1 MSGGSGRSVS
11 DPAIG
16 DPSVSDVATSGPVV
30 VAPVTAVGVG
40 AAAGPVVPLG
50 ALGRSR
56 RGAAGIWAGTWPP
69 LVAIALV
76 LLIWEVAALSGW
88 KPAYLLPPPTTVLPH
103 LGTVL
108 QFSETWRAIATTAE
122 RAVLGFG
129 LSLVI
134 GAIIGIA
141 VARVSVLRRGI
152 GSLVSALQTMP
163 SVAWFPFALLLFGLN
178 ESAILFVVV
187 LGAAPSIANGF
198 ADGISTVPPQL
209 VRVGQVIGARGV
221 RLYTDVLLPAAM
233 PSVVA
238 SLRQAWAFAWRSL
251 LAGELLTTIPG
262 KLALGQQLAFAQ
274 DNSDVPDLL
283 SDMIILLV
291 LGVAVD
297 LAFRKVNTT
306 VLRRR
311 GLTLAQ
317 S

>member
-1 MSGGSGRSVS
+1 VSVADA
-11 DPAIG
+11 DPVLAAG
-16 DPSVSDVATSGPVV
+16 TTP
-30 VAPVTAVGVG
+30 APVGDTGPGTSPPGRAGRGPARRRTPGQRLAGLGTA
-40 AAAGPVVPLG
+40 A
-50 ALGRSR
+50 
-56 RGAAGIWAGTWPP
+56 WPP
-69 LVAIALV
+69 LVAVALV
-76 LLIWEVAALSGW
+76 LVIWEIAAVSGW
-88 KPAYLLPPPTTVLPH
+88 KPAYLLPAPTTVLPH
-103 LGTVL
+103 LGLVL
-108 QFSETWRAIATTAE
+108 QYTETWQAIATTLE
-122 RAVLGFG
+122 RAVVGFG

-134 GAIIGIA
+134 GAVLGIA

-198 ADGISTVPPQL
+198 ADGIATVPPHL
-209 VRVGQVIGARGV
+209 VRVGQVLGARGL
-221 RLYTDVLLPAAM
+221 RLYRDVLLPAAL

-262 KLALGQQLAFAQ
+262 KLALGQQLAYAQ

-283 SDMIILLV
+283 SDMIILLA
-291 LGVAVD
+291 LGIVVD
-297 LAFRKVNTT
+297 LAFRRINGS

-311 GLTLAQ
+311 GLTLGQ

>member
-1 MSGGSGRSVS
+1 MS
-11 DPAIG
+11 DPATALADTEALEAAARTG
-16 DPSVSDVATSGPVV
+16 TDAGSVGAEPVTGSTGPV
-30 VAPVTAVGVG
+30 PGRR
-40 AAAGPVVPLG
+40 LG
-50 ALGRSR
+50 SR
-56 RGAAGIWAGTWPP
+56 RARGRGVWSGSWPP
-69 LVAIALV
+69 LVAVGLVIVLWEIAAV
-76 LLIWEVAALSGW
+76 SGW
-88 KPAYLLPPPTTVLPH
+88 KPRFLLPTPTTVLPH
-103 LGTVL
+103 LYDVL
-108 QFSETWRAIATTAE
+108 QYQETWQAIGTTME
-122 RAVLGFG
+122 RGLIGFG
-129 LSLVI
+129 SSLVI
-134 GAIIGIA
+134 GAAIGIA

-198 ADGISTVPPQL
+198 ADGIATVPPQL

-262 KLALGQQLAFAQ
+262 KVALGQQLAYAQ

-283 SDMIILLV
+283 ADMIILLLIGV
-291 LGVAVD
+291 LVD
-297 LAFRKVNTT
+297 LVFRRLSTG

-311 GLTLAQ
+311 GLALGRA
-317 S
+317 